1 MVLSLCVHPPKK
13 NICFCPSSTVLVEM
27 ATREKRGQK
36 YQMLKQCCLRTSSNT
51 NFLHMTVLCWLLMV
65 LWHLTW
71 WKEKST
77 FAGRLPKHP
86 FWMMGTGNSNC
97 FLCHIVSS
105 ILEFSIKSFFLNCS
119 ALFYQINI
127 HLYCWFGSEMSINC

>member
-1 MVLSLCVHPPKK
+1 M
-13 NICFCPSSTVLVEM
+13 
-27 ATREKRGQK
+27 
-36 YQMLKQCCLRTSSNT
+36 KQRHLWTSPNT

-105 ILEFSIKSFFLNCS
+105 ILEFSIKVFFNCS
-119 ALFYQINI
+119 VLSYQTHWPSNI
-127 HLYCWFGSEMSINC
+127 DHSWFGSELSINCQSTCPGTQLLNDPLPQWVTQCRTLKKL